1 MREIYRGKKLKK
13 QESIGRGGRWGV
25 CGPCGGRYPAFV
37 LTVKKESEML
47 KVERFFF
54 SINAGVLQMS
64 LSERLAVLPFS
75 WRLYL

>member
-1 MREIYRGKKLKK
+1 M
-13 QESIGRGGRWGV
+13 GGLWPMWGQI
-25 CGPCGGRYPAFV
+25 PAFV

>member
-1 MREIYRGKKLKK
+1 M
-13 QESIGRGGRWGV
+13 GV

-54 SINAGVLQMS
+54 
-64 LSERLAVLPFS
+64 LALMLEFCK
-75 WRLYL
+75 